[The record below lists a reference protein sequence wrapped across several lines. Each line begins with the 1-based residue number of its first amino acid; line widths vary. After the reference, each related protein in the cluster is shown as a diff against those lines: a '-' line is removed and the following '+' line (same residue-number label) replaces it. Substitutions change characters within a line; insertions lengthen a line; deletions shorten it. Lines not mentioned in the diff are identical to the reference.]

1 VDDSAANVSR
11 TRKSVGEKKKRR
23 REEQSRQAEDGRREE
38 RVRII
43 ARETI
48 LLARTHSRISP
59 IVRESLAVLLSLS
72 LSLSV
77 SLSLSLSLSLS
88 SFARAPGPFCRN
100 ENNTASDHSRVLRAL
115 DVTSDLC
122 VVSLCVLAGARE
134 IVATFDDADDEPCRR
149 HRACR
154 RLQAGQAVLRQQ
166 EHHDLAGHRE
176 HAEE

>member
-11 TRKSVGEKKKRR
+11 TRKSVGEKKKGR
-23 REEQSRQAEDGRREE
+23 REEQSRQAEEPGRREE

-48 LLARTHSRISP
+48 LLARISHRARIS
-59 IVRESLAVLLSLS
+59 RGSSLS
-72 LSLSV
+72 LSLP
-77 SLSLSLSLSLS
+77 LSLSLSLSLS

-134 IVATFDDADDEPCRR
+134 IVAAFDDADDEPCRR
-149 HRACR
+149 RRACR

-166 EHHDLAGHRE
+166 EHHDLAGGRG